1 LSWLFFSCEERF
13 IIELS
18 AILGFD
24 GSVVVG
30 TDVLQEVVLN
40 SVLDIIRVD
49 SSGNNPWD
57 IGVSWGEG
65 LGSLS
70 NNVLVLD
77 GILTFVAS
85 DNIID
90 VVNFD
95 GGTASVGNL
104 FVVGSLIGLFNAV
117 DELK

>member
-1 LSWLFFSCEERF
+1 MIAAFQSCRLVALEWF
-13 IIELS
+13 G
-18 AILGFD
+18 ILGFD

-40 SVLDIIRVD
+40 SILNIIRVD

-70 NNVLVLD
+70 NDVFVLD
-77 GILTFVAS
+77 GILTLVAG

-90 VVNFD
+90 VVDFD
-95 GGTASVGNL
+95 GGTAGVGNF
-104 FVVGSLIGLFNAV
+104 FVVGSGIGSLNAV
-117 DELK
+117 DEFK